1 MLRDLPGNMK
11 KFGSLLAFLSK
22 YLMLCSL
29 KAISMKVDLD
39 SQSALQELCVGSSLV
54 TLKKIILNIM
64 QINIAVLQSE
74 ADTLVMNLVSVHL
87 KASFT
92 ERRTQSQEN
101 NAYMPAHTRV
111 STCTCAYTHTH
122 TQNQILHLCRCCHGP
137 TLQPPIFPPSSP
149 LLPLF
154 PDCTP
159 SCPGLASGEF
169 SLAGGLFLELCSFSF
184 FSLLSFLLLG
194 FFVCTGAG

>member
-22 YLMLCSL
+22 YLMQCSL
-29 KAISMKVDLD
+29 KATSMKVDLD
-39 SQSALQELCVGSSLV
+39 SQSALQELCLGSSLV

-92 ERRTQSQEN
+92 ERRTQSHEN
-101 NAYMPAHTRV
+101 NAYMPARTHTRKHMRV
-111 STCTCAYTHTH
+111 HTHTH
-122 TQNQILHLCRCCHGP
+122 TKSDSPSLQVLSWAHSSASHL
-137 TLQPPIFPPSSP
+137 SSQ
-149 LLPLF
+149 
-154 PDCTP
+154 
-159 SCPGLASGEF
+159 LASPSFVPRLHTVMSRSCLWGVQPGRRLVF
-169 SLAGGLFLELCSFSF
+169 RALLFF
-184 FSLLSFLLLG
+184 FLLLSFLLLG